1 MLTLLL
7 VIIYIAF
14 ISLGLPDS
22 VLGAAWPS
30 MFEQLGVPVGYA
42 GIITMIIA
50 GTTILSSLSSNFL
63 NRKLGT
69 GRVMVISVAVTAAAL
84 FGFSVSSKFWHLCLI
99 GIPYGL
105 GAGNVDASLNNYVAL
120 HYKPRH
126 MSWLHCFWGVGTMI
140 GPAVMSVFIAGG
152 GVWTQGYRSISIF
165 QMILTAVLLA
175 SLPLWKKAEKEE
187 EKAGRY
193 GAAAPLEGVAEA
205 PAGRKPEE
213 AEARGRLSPPSD
225 DEEEAPV
232 TLKTAIKIPGVL
244 FAILAFLCY
253 CIVEATTGF
262 WATTYMV
269 FYRGIEINLAT
280 SWAMLF
286 YVGITAGRFLSGF
299 VSEKLG
305 DKNMIRSGSVIVLLA
320 LALMALPFGGK
331 WLLFAALILAGFGC
345 APIFP
350 CMIHATPDRFGK
362 KNSQAVI
369 GLQMAC
375 AYTGSTFGPPLFGLI
390 VQKISVFWLP
400 FYGMIFA
407 LLLIVLS
414 ELLNRPQRLCASG
427 QTGQQAC

>member
-69 GRVMVISVAVTAAAL
+69 GRVMLISVAVTAAAL

-140 GPAVMSVFIAGG
+140 GPAVMSAFIAGG
-152 GVWTQGYRSISIF
+152 GVWTQGYRAISIF

-175 SLPLWKKAEKEE
+175 SLPLWKKAENVE

-193 GAAAPLEGVAEA
+193 GERSLSLTTEFPSETRCADENTVSSSLPAA
-205 PAGRKPEE
+205 
-213 AEARGRLSPPSD
+213 
-225 DEEEAPV
+225 DEESPV

-305 DKNMIRSGSVIVLLA
+305 DKNMIRSGSAIVLLA
-320 LALMALPFGGK
+320 LALMALPFDGK
-331 WLLFAALILAGFGC
+331 WLVFAALILAGFGC

-407 LLLIVLS
+407 LLLIVLR
-414 ELLNRPQRLCASG
+414 ELLNRRTRC
-427 QTGQQAC
+427 

>member
-140 GPAVMSVFIAGG
+140 GPAVMSAFIAGG

-175 SLPLWKKAEKEE
+175 SLPLWKKAEKVE
-187 EKAGRY
+187 EKAGRN
-193 GAAAPLEGVAEA
+193 GERSLSLTNEFPLETRCADENTVSSTL
-205 PAGRKPEE
+205 PA
-213 AEARGRLSPPSD
+213 
-225 DEEEAPV
+225 EEESPV

-305 DKNMIRSGSVIVLLA
+305 DKNMIRSGSAIVLLA

-331 WLLFAALILAGFGC
+331 WLVFAALILAGFGC

-414 ELLNRPQRLCASG
+414 ELLNRRQRLCASG